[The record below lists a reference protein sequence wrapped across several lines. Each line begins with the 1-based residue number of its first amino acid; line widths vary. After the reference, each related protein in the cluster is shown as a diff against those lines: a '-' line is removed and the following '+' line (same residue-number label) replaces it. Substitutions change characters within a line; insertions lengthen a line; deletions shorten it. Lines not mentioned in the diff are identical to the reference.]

1 MTARLLGP
9 DDAALWRVLWTEA
22 LAEAPAAFARRP
34 EGSPQAAEAAV
45 AARLASLRAFVWEA
59 CGGTSGTGA
68 GGCGRAGDRHTG
80 DGPDA
85 LDGHAAAAAAG
96 LPHPQAL
103 ACALWCRDADP
114 THRRRGWVEAVF
126 VRRHA
131 RGRGIAV
138 RLLAALAE
146 DARAAGMAELRLE
159 VGRANAPAR
168 AAYARAGYAPLAV
181 PASRPDEIM
190 LGLRLEA
197 GTGPG

>member
-1 MTARLLGP
+1 VSARLLGP
-9 DDAALWRVLWTEA
+9 ADAALWRVLWTEA

-34 EGSPQAAEAAV
+34 EGSPEAAEAAV

-59 CGGTSGTGA
+59 GAARDGSGTGGA
-68 GGCGRAGDRHTG
+68 GRAGG
-80 DGPDA
+80 ESDA
-85 LDGHAAAAAAG
+85 VEAGAAAATAG

-114 THRRRGWVEAVF
+114 ALRHRGWVQAVF

-131 RGRGIAV
+131 RGRGLAV

-146 DARAAGMAELRLE
+146 DACAAGMTELRLE

-168 AAYARAGYAPLAV
+168 AAYARAGYAPVA
-181 PASRPDEIM
+181 AAAGRPDEIV
-190 LGLRLEA
+190 LGLRL
-197 GTGPG
+197 GPGAPNG